1 MYRKNVMSK
10 FKSNTE
16 IITDIMEFSA
26 AGPMSQMFIIEAIRK
41 YGEQIIDDQDKIN
54 DLTSTSYIG
63 PNGFIDGEAWVHTAK
78 TVLNEISEGYGYKK
92 DY

>member
-41 YGEQIIDDQDKIN
+41 YGEQIIDDQDEIN
-54 DLTSTSYIG
+54 DL
-63 PNGFIDGEAWVHTAK
+63 NGFIDGKAWVHTAK